1 MEDNFYSIN
10 KMIELGMSLALSQQM
25 VKIINDSINTVKT
38 QGTIQNFISLNA
50 YQFYVVINGN
60 QHGPISVQDILK
72 LIQEKKIDK
81 QTLVWKPGMQS
92 WEAIEKVPEVM
103 NLFSMIPPPLPTNIK

>member
-25 VKIINDSINTVKT
+25 VKIINDSINTVKI
-38 QGTIQNFISLNA
+38 QGTIQNFVSLNA

-60 QHGPISVQDILK
+60 QQGPISTQDILN

-81 QTLVWKPGMQS
+81 QTLIWKPGMQS
-92 WEAIEKVPEVM
+92 WETIEKVSEVL
-103 NLFSMIPPPLPTNIK
+103 NLFSMIPPPLPTNTK